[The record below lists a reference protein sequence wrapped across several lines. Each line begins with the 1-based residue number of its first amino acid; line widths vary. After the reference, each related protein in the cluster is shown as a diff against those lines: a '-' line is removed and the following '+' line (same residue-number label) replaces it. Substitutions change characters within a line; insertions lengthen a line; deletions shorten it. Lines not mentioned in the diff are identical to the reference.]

1 MSESSHWV
9 LTKILA
15 GHAISVN
22 IDTVLTMWLAMGILL
37 TGAILIVKNLSIIP
51 TRLQYVGESII
62 NYFASITAGSMGEKE
77 SKKHNPLILTLFM
90 FILTA
95 NLVGQIPFKI
105 VHLSHGELASP
116 NNDINM
122 TAAMAIVVAL
132 YCMYYGIKVNGFKY
146 FFKGWSMGDLIITLI
161 DTLELFVRPFS
172 LALRL
177 FANILAGEIMI
188 STFVGMVACFVP
200 LPFMLFVLFVALIQ
214 ALVFALLSSTYITM
228 SVQEE

>member
-37 TGAILIVKNLSIIP
+37 IGAILIVKNLSIIP

-95 NLVGQIPFKI
+95 DRK
-105 VHLSHGELASP
+105 S
-116 NNDINM
+116 
-122 TAAMAIVVAL
+122 VV
-132 YCMYYGIKVNGFKY
+132 
-146 FFKGWSMGDLIITLI
+146 
-161 DTLELFVRPFS
+161 
-172 LALRL
+172 
-177 FANILAGEIMI
+177 
-188 STFVGMVACFVP
+188 
-200 LPFMLFVLFVALIQ
+200 
-214 ALVFALLSSTYITM
+214 
-228 SVQEE
+228 